1 MKGRLGKY
9 SLWQFRDFFMQ
20 HGIGIAV
27 IGLLW
32 GYTLLA
38 PLRAAISVQS
48 AVTPMG
54 PGSPIWSLVLQ
65 ITSAVVS
72 VSVLIAMNGI
82 VSADRKSGY
91 YRFLFSKPV
100 NRVLYYTQ
108 LFFVYMVGVMLI
120 MAVLSSLLRIIL
132 PTFNVAYFLLY
143 AALVYI
149 AMGGIGFLLSV
160 STRYDWLTLAAVWL
174 GSRILRGIYAGP
186 HAGWKGKA
194 VQLLPPVHRLDDVA
208 NSLIGTGSAH
218 LPDVVWL
225 LAYGAVC
232 FVIGLMILRY
242 GSLAD

>member
-1 MKGRLGKY
+1 MKGRLAKY

-20 HGIGIAV
+20 HGIGIAI
-27 IGLLW
+27 IGVLW

-38 PLRAAISVQS
+38 PLRAALQAGSTT
-48 AVTPMG
+48 APTG
-54 PGSPIWSLVLQ
+54 PGSPIWTILVQ

-82 VSADRKSGY
+82 VSTDRKSGY

-100 NRVLYYTQ
+100 KRVVYYAQ
-108 LFFVYMVGVMLI
+108 LFGVYMIGVLAI
-120 MAVLSSLLRIIL
+120 MAVLSLLLRSIL
-132 PTFNVAYFLLY
+132 PSFNVGYFLLY

-149 AMGGIGFLLSV
+149 AMGGIGFFLSV

-174 GSRILRGIYAGP
+174 GSRVLRTIYGP
-186 HAGWKGKA
+186 SVGWKGKA

-225 LAYGAVC
+225 LAYGTVC
-232 FVIGLMILRY
+232 FVMGLVILRF

>member
-1 MKGRLGKY
+1 MKGRLGRY
-9 SLWQFRDFFMQ
+9 SIWQFRDFFMQ
-20 HGIGIAV
+20 HGIGIAI

-38 PLRAAISVQS
+38 PLRAAMGSQ
-48 AVTPMG
+48 TPIPMT
-54 PGSPIWSLVLQ
+54 PGSPFFGLVLQ

-82 VSADRKSGY
+82 VATDRKNGY
-91 YRFLFSKPV
+91 YRFLFSKPID
-100 NRVLYYTQ
+100 RVLYYAQ
-108 LFFVYMVGVMLI
+108 LFFVNMIGVLLI
-120 MAVLSSLLRIIL
+120 MAILSWLLRMIV
-132 PTFNVAYFLLY
+132 PTFNVGHFVVY

-160 STRYDWLTLAAVWL
+160 GTRYDWLTLAAVWL
-174 GSRILRGIYAGP
+174 GSRIVRAMYSGP
-186 HAGWKGKA
+186 QAGWKGKA

-218 LPDVVWL
+218 SADVVWL
-225 LAYGAVC
+225 LTYGAVC
-232 FVIGLMILRY
+232 FALGLLVLRY